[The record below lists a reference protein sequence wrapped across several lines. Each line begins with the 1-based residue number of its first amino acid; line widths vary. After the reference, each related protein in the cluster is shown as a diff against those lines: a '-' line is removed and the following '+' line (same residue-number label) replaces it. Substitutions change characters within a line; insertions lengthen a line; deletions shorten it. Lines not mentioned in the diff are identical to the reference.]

1 MSSHRTWLAAWAAL
15 VVCTLSVAGGC
26 KTAPDQDESV
36 EPTGPFA
43 ELQKLAPKSDDLVGW
58 HRAGKMQ
65 ILVGDAY
72 RPPTLGEPV
81 DLSQVATFGQ
91 GEFADEAPLFA
102 EYQHRAAVTQVFEE
116 DDSGGGKLSLEIH
129 EMPNADEAFGLLSVL
144 GAGEPLE
151 GTWSAG
157 RKAPA
162 QLSYV
167 KDRFLVRVNV
177 LAPSATAEAA
187 LSVVGNMTATKI
199 FGRRRLPAMV
209 AKLPEENQVAGRLVY
224 VHGPLG
230 MKAAEKLLGVN
241 LSATVG
247 TIMGDAPMVAATYSL
262 LDGKENTV
270 FYVDRRLAT
279 SAPTTD
285 DLDTYLS
292 SAPQA
297 ERNAFAYTVI
307 DKGFLKA
314 VVGTFNAE
322 EESVQRV
329 LPGLIR
335 SIGG

>member
-1 MSSHRTWLAAWAAL
+1 MSSHKKRFAAWAVLAVCAL
-15 VVCTLSVAGGC
+15 AAAGGC

-43 ELQKLAPKSDDLVGW
+43 DLQKLAPKSDDLVGW
-58 HRAGKMQ
+58 HRSGKMQ

-81 DLSQVATFGQ
+81 DLSQYATFSQ

-102 EYQHRAAVTQVFEE
+102 EYQHRATVTQTFEE
-116 DDSGGGKLSLEIH
+116 DDGGGKLRLEIH

-144 GAGEPLE
+144 DAGEPLV

-162 QLSYV
+162 QLSLV
-167 KDRFLVRVNV
+167 KDRFLVRVSV

-187 LSVVGNMTATKI
+187 LSVVGNMTATRI
-199 FGRRRLPAMV
+199 FGRRRLPSMV
-209 AKLPEENQVAGRLVY
+209 AKLPEENQVAGSVVY
-224 VHGPLG
+224 VRGPLG
-230 MKAAEKLLGVN
+230 LKAAEKRLGVN

-247 TIMGDAPMVAATYSL
+247 TILGDAQMVAATYSP

-270 FYVDRRLAT
+270 FYIDRRLAT

-285 DLDTYLS
+285 ELDAYLS